1 MPDETEPSI
10 ESALAAFVTEAANE
24 DECRALAQTL
34 AEQPALRSELAK
46 QLLLDRLLHT
56 MGQPALK
63 ADVILRALP
72 ARSSPL
78 SGRVMARIDLARIQR
93 RFWIHAALTAATIF
107 LVLGIVY
114 ALVARRDG
122 TPSESP
128 IAQITG
134 MEGDVVLLRNGQRQ
148 ALSAAQTPPLHR
160 GDTLESSANGSAQLR
175 YADGTTLQ
183 LRPDSLLSISIAVSN
198 AGPQQPRLERG
209 SFTVVVAKQSPTQP
223 MRFETKWATVEVLG
237 TEFELSLE
245 SDAATVRVLEG
256 RVRFTSLSS
265 RESRDLERGE
275 RGTIGA
281 EGGVRW
287 EYSAPRDPTLWPFAS
302 HSPWNVPLGS
312 GAQFI
317 AATSE
322 NFSLTRGAKVN
333 LREFGHPVYF
343 AAPDDPERL
352 VEKSDGTPLLRTRIP
367 ENAQADPSQWGA
379 LHVIDPRSRTALE
392 LTGVERRAD
401 GVLRTKDFAVTDL
414 AARGFATESIRVSG
428 ASGLGGLIRRG
439 ELRDGIHH
447 VLALSVIR
455 KALHR
460 KTGPG
465 TAFVW
470 PATRAPLSYGIDTP
484 GPRQLGTLLA
494 LPPDLDITKLGIG
507 DNGPAYQ
514 VARALQDYGGYI
526 VESFQDAN
534 NDLDFFVEPAAE
546 NEIPPDFN
554 AQLSRIIPHLKIV
567 SNNGP
572 ERVGGGGVPR
582 RPYARPIETSKRDA
596 DF

>member
-1 MPDETEPSI
+1 MPDETDFEN
-10 ESALAAFVTEAANE
+10 ALAAFVAEAANE
-24 DECRALAQTL
+24 AECRALAQAL
-34 AEQPALRSELAK
+34 AEQPALRETLAK
-46 QLLLDRLLHT
+46 QLLLDRLLYT
-56 MGQPALK
+56 MAQPALNTE
-63 ADVILRALP
+63 VILRALP
-72 ARSSPL
+72 AQSRPL
-78 SGRVMARIDLARIQR
+78 SGRVMDRIDLARVQR
-93 RFWIHAALTAATIF
+93 RFWTHAALTAATIF

-114 ALVARRDG
+114 ALIARHDETPTG
-122 TPSESP
+122 TA

-134 MEGDVVLLRNGQRQ
+134 MEGDIALIRNGKRQ
-148 ALSAAQTPPLHR
+148 TLSAGQTPPLHR
-160 GDTLESSANGSAQLR
+160 GDSVESNPTSSAQLR

-183 LRPDSLLSISIAVSN
+183 LKPDSHLLISTAASDT
-198 AGPQQPRLERG
+198 GPQQPRLERG
-209 SFTVVVAKQSPTQP
+209 AFTAVVAKQSAIQP

-237 TEFELSLE
+237 TEFELSIDP
-245 SDAATVRVLEG
+245 DAAVVRVLEG

-275 RGTIGA
+275 RGSIGA

-287 EYSAPRDPTLWPFAS
+287 EYSAPRDPILWPFAS

-312 GAQFI
+312 GAQFSP
-317 AATSE
+317 ATSE

-333 LREFGHPVYF
+333 LRQFGHPVYI
-343 AAPDDPERL
+343 ATPDDPERL
-352 VEKSDGTPLLRTRIP
+352 VEKVDGTPLLRARIP
-367 ENAQADPSQWGA
+367 DAAKADPTQWGA
-379 LHVIDPRSRTALE
+379 LHILDPRARTALE

-401 GVLRTKDFAVTDL
+401 GVIRTQDFAVTDL
-414 AARGFATESIRVSG
+414 TASGFAAESIRVSG

-447 VLALSVIR
+447 ALALSILR
-455 KALHR
+455 KAIHR
-460 KTGPG
+460 KNGPG

-470 PATRAPLSYGIDTP
+470 PATRAPLAYGEDTP

-494 LPPDLDITKLGIG
+494 LPPDVDLTKLGVG
-507 DNGPAYQ
+507 SSGPAYQ

-526 VESFQDAN
+526 VESFQDAAK

-546 NEIPPDFN
+546 NEIPPDFD
-554 AQLSRIIPHLKIV
+554 AQLSRLIPHLKIV

-572 ERVGGGGVPR
+572 ERVGGGGLPR
-582 RPYARPIETSKRDA
+582 RPFARPIETSKREA